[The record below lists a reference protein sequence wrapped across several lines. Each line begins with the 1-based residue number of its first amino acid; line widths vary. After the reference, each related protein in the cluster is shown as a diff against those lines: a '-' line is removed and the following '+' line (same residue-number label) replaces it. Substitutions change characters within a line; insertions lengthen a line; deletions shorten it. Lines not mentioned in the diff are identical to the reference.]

1 MQRLLP
7 SVCPFDCP
15 DTCGLLVKVRD
26 GQALAVSGDP
36 RHPFTRGFICQK
48 MRHYPERVHSP
59 SRLTTPLLRQGAKG
73 GGSFRPIAWD
83 EALDIIERQITQT
96 VARHGAEAILPYSY
110 AGHMGLVQRNSGDAF
125 FHKLGAS
132 RLERTICGSTAGLGF
147 SLSLGR
153 GPSTDIESAVD
164 SDFIIIWGSNTLT
177 TNLHAWPFFQ
187 EARRRGA
194 RIVVIDPY
202 QNRTARR
209 ADRHLMLKP
218 GTDAALALGLM
229 HVLINEGLLDRAFI
243 AQHTLGFEQLAER
256 AAQWPP
262 ERAAQVC
269 GLEPEEITQLG
280 RDYGAA
286 RAPYIRTGFGFAR
299 QQKGGMAMRAVA
311 LLPALVG
318 AFQRPGGGITR
329 TTSEAAPFNM
339 KPLTRPDLAPAGVR
353 GFNMVRLGQVLTQA
367 QPPVRLL
374 YVYLCNPAVVAPDSS
389 QVLAGLHR
397 QDLFTVVQ
405 EMFLTETARLADL
418 VLPSACSLEMTDLY
432 RAYGHYHVQM
442 ARPVMAP
449 VGQSRPLLG
458 VFQALARRLGFAE
471 DVFRASEEE
480 IIAWLLRTDSPYL
493 QGLSLERLAPG
504 RPLRVNS
511 GANPYAAGFLTPS
524 GQVEFYSQALA
535 DQGLDPLPDGAPS
548 LDPEGQGRYG
558 LQLITPPRHQF
569 LNSTFNEV
577 PALLA
582 QAGPATLLLHPIDA
596 AARGIADGQE
606 VRVFNDRGQC
616 FLRAQVSQATRP
628 GVTVAEGLYWGGHT
642 PGGRG
647 INHLTSQRLADLG
660 GSCAFHCN
668 LVEVVPVS

>member
-59 SRLTTPLLRQGAKG
+59 ARLTTPLLRQGAKG

-318 AFQRPGGGITR
+318 AFQR
-329 TTSEAAPFNM
+329 
-339 KPLTRPDLAPAGVR
+339 
-353 GFNMVRLGQVLTQA
+353 
-367 QPPVRLL
+367 
-374 YVYLCNPAVVAPDSS
+374 
-389 QVLAGLHR
+389 
-397 QDLFTVVQ
+397 
-405 EMFLTETARLADL
+405 
-418 VLPSACSLEMTDLY
+418 
-432 RAYGHYHVQM
+432 
-442 ARPVMAP
+442 
-449 VGQSRPLLG
+449 
-458 VFQALARRLGFAE
+458 
-471 DVFRASEEE
+471 
-480 IIAWLLRTDSPYL
+480 
-493 QGLSLERLAPG
+493 
-504 RPLRVNS
+504 
-511 GANPYAAGFLTPS
+511 
-524 GQVEFYSQALA
+524 
-535 DQGLDPLPDGAPS
+535 
-548 LDPEGQGRYG
+548 
-558 LQLITPPRHQF
+558 QF
-569 LNSTFNEV
+569 L
-577 PALLA
+577 
-582 QAGPATLLLHPIDA
+582 
-596 AARGIADGQE
+596 
-606 VRVFNDRGQC
+606 
-616 FLRAQVSQATRP
+616 
-628 GVTVAEGLYWGGHT
+628 
-642 PGGRG
+642 
-647 INHLTSQRLADLG
+647 
-660 GSCAFHCN
+660 
-668 LVEVVPVS
+668 

>member
-7 SVCPFDCP
+7 SVCPLDCP

-59 SRLTTPLLRQGAKG
+59 ARLTTPLLRQGAKG

-147 SLSLGR
+147 SLSLGC

-418 VLPSACSLEMTDLY
+418 VLPSASSLEMTDLY

-504 RPLRVNS
+504 RPLRVNA

-668 LVEVVPVS
+668 LVEVVPAS

>member
-1 MQRLLP
+1 MQRLMP

-59 SRLTTPLLRQGAKG
+59 TRLTTPLLRQGAKG

-187 EARRRGA
+187 EARRQGA

-286 RAPYIRTGFGFAR
+286 QAPYIRTGFGFAR

-449 VGQSRPLLG
+449 VGQSRPLLA

-493 QGLSLERLAPG
+493 QGLSLERLAAG
-504 RPLRVNS
+504 RPLRVNA
-511 GANPYAAGFLTPS
+511 GANPYAAGFLTHS
-524 GQVEFYSQALA
+524 GQVEFYSQALVE
-535 DQGLDPLPDGAPS
+535 QGLDPLPDGAPS

-558 LQLITPPRHQF
+558 LQLITPPRYQF

-582 QAGPATLLLHPIDA
+582 QAGPPTLLLHPIDA

-668 LVEVVPVS
+668 LVEVAPAS